1 MKNEKVRVMSEDW
14 PVKCEALPHQSEDW
28 TLSFEWLDLH
38 LMSFFTTWT
47 TIDRKSSRVGI

>member
-1 MKNEKVRVMSEDW
+1 MSEDW
-14 PVKCEALPHQSEDW
+14 PVKCEAMPHQSEDW
-28 TLSFEWLDLH
+28 TLSFEFLDMH